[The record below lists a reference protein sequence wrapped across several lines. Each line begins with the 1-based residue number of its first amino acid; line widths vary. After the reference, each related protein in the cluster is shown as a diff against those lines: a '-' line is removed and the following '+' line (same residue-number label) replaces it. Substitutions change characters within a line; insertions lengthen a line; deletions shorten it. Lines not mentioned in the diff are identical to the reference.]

1 MVPTLFSGQVWFQ
14 NRRAKWRKKEKLSTA
29 QTATSPVPQNSDI
42 TVAFTVP
49 VSTVPISH
57 VASTPVTTPTTFTSS
72 NQNTDVKSQVAVVAV
87 PTSTGQGAAG
97 VQVIQG
103 GTGWPSIMSPI
114 TYVPAS
120 LPAGTAILS
129 PQILSTAT
137 AARMPILTTPVIG
150 LSPGGVPQL
159 FTLSQ
164 GGTTTPSTLPMIRV
178 AIPQMTSSTGK
189 PDEAS

>member
-1 MVPTLFSGQVWFQ
+1 M
-14 NRRAKWRKKEKLSTA
+14 
-29 QTATSPVPQNSDI
+29 PQNSDI

-72 NQNTDVKSQVAVVAV
+72 NQNSDIKSQVAVVAV
-87 PTSTGQGAAG
+87 PTTNGQGATG
-97 VQVIQG
+97 VQVLQG
-103 GTGWPSIMSPI
+103 GAAWPSIVSPI

-120 LPAGTAILS
+120 LPAGAAILS

-150 LSPGGVPQL
+150 LNPGAMPQL
-159 FTLSQ
+159 FTLQ
-164 GGTTTPSTLPMIRV
+164 GQGSTTTPSSTLPMIRV

-189 PDEAS
+189 PDETS

>member
-1 MVPTLFSGQVWFQ
+1 M
-14 NRRAKWRKKEKLSTA
+14 
-29 QTATSPVPQNSDI
+29 
-42 TVAFTVP
+42 
-49 VSTVPISH
+49 
-57 VASTPVTTPTTFTSS
+57 ASTPVTTPATFTSS

-87 PTSTGQGAAG
+87 PTTTGGAAGG

-103 GTGWPSIMSPI
+103 GTGWPSIVSPI

-120 LPAGTAILS
+120 LPAGAAILS

-159 FTLSQ
+159 FTLGQ

-178 AIPQMTSSTGK
+178 AIPQITSNTGK
-189 PDEAS
+189 PDETS